1 MLKIQLNKEIK
12 DKIELGYYL
21 KAKEL
26 VQFVIDNT
34 ECVVEGNKS
43 ADKIALQD
51 IKIDGKYIKSAMVD
65 IEDSLLIL
73 TF

>member
-1 MLKIQLNKEIK
+1 MLKIKLNKEIK
-12 DKIELGYYL
+12 DKIETGYL

-34 ECVVEGNKS
+34 ECTIEEDKS
-43 ADKIALQD
+43 IDKIALQN
-51 IKIDGKYIKSAMVD
+51 IKIDRKYIKSTMVD
-65 IEDSLLIL
+65 IEDGLLIL